1 MTVAESGPRSWFD
14 PEALAMKLSSFTTRK
29 ERSSSAADAE
39 PGSKSRTALLLATAL
54 GLVGA
59 FLLML
64 YLSRFEEEISGGQRV
79 ALLTVR
85 KPIARGELVTGDA
98 LTVSEVP
105 VAYVEQRAVRE
116 SDRGKVVGVRTSHA
130 LSPQDTLMWSDLA
143 LSTENRDLSS
153 LVAPGKRAVTV
164 RASEAGTDAEGN
176 GLVRPGDYVD
186 VIVTL
191 GGDQGASAA
200 VVLLQ
205 RILVLAVGSETQPQ
219 AMLEAPERSAY
230 GRERQLTLS
239 LKVEEAQL
247 LALAR
252 ARGRLSVALRGPN
265 DAKVIESVADMPLSS
280 LYDKQARE
288 TVQRRRELPSTNA
301 MPVRVSEATP

>member
-1 MTVAESGPRSWFD
+1 
-14 PEALAMKLSSFTTRK
+14 MKLPSLTTRQ
-29 ERSSSAADAE
+29 ERSAATADKE
-39 PGSKSRTALLLATAL
+39 PGSKSRTALLIATAL

-79 ALLTVR
+79 ALLTVL
-85 KPIARGELVTGDA
+85 KPIARGALVTADD

-105 VAYVEQRAVRE
+105 LAYVEQRAVRE
-116 SDRGKVVGVRTSHA
+116 SDRTKVIGVRTAHA

-143 LSTENRDLSS
+143 LSTESRDLSS

-191 GGDQGASAA
+191 GGDQAASSAI
-200 VVLLQ
+200 VLLQ
-205 RILVLAVGSETQPQ
+205 RVLVLAVGSETQPQ
-219 AMLEAPERSAY
+219 ALLDAPDRSAH

-265 DAKVIESVADMPLSS
+265 DSKVIESVADMPLTS
-280 LYDKQARE
+280 LYDKQIRE
-288 TVQRRRELPSTNA
+288 TVQRRHVNA
-301 MPVRVSEATP
+301 GANLPVRVTGDVR